1 MTTSIGKNTV
11 QNQRFIVYVE
21 NNIYI
26 KMKQKLFTLLMCF
39 SPFFTSLGKDIPT
52 RHEVGATNLPDSIAP
67 ICSPFKMSELNYPI
81 FPNRI
86 VNIKD
91 LGAKQKEIC
100 TDIIQNA
107 IDQTSKKGGG
117 TILIPKGEWLTGR
130 ISLKNNINLHIEE
143 GGILKFSGNIKDYLP
158 VVKTRNEGIEL
169 YSLGALIYANNA
181 ENIALTGKGKLIG
194 PSTNCEIYKRHMN
207 STVIEKFI
215 NSDTPVEDRIYDGKD
230 NSPIFLPMFVS
241 PINCK
246 NVLIEG
252 VSFEKTIF
260 WHINPIYCEN
270 VIIRGITINSVGT
283 PRSDGID
290 IESTKNVLIEYCTLN
305 CGDDCFTIKSGRSDD
320 GIRVNKPAENIII
333 RHCLGLKGVGAITC
347 GSETA
352 AMIRNLYVHDCVF
365 EGTNVGILFKT
376 RRNRGGGG
384 ENLFYERLRM
394 TTKGSAIKWDMLGQT
409 LHMGNLAIRKP
420 IPDITR
426 LTPKYQNIKIKD
438 IIIEDCD
445 LIINAVGLPEQPSS
459 NILINK
465 MKVFNSKQ
473 LMKFQDIDGFVISN
487 SDIQSSCDSITVD
500 ESRNIFWLNTK
511 IKTHNPLKISYKG
524 DYSLPIITD

>member
-1 MTTSIGKNTV
+1 MKKNL
-11 QNQRFIVYVE
+11 FKLLIC
-21 NNIYI
+21 IY
-26 KMKQKLFTLLMCF
+26 
-39 SPFFTSLGKDIPT
+39 PFLTSLGKDIPT
-52 RHEVGATNLPDSIAP
+52 KHEVGAQNMPDSIAP
-67 ICSPFKMSELNYPI
+67 ICSPFIMKELKSPN
-81 FPNRI
+81 FPNRF
-86 VNIKD
+86 VSIKD
-91 LGAKQKEIC
+91 LGAKQKRIC
-100 TDIIQNA
+100 TQIIQNA
-107 IDQTSKKGGG
+107 IDRTSQLGGG
-117 TILIPKGEWLTGR
+117 TVIIPKGEWHTGR
-130 ISLKNNINLHIEE
+130 ISLKDNINLRIEE
-143 GGILKFSGNIKDYLP
+143 GGILKFSGEIKDYLP

-181 ENIALTGKGKLIG
+181 ENIALTGKGTLVG
-194 PSTNCEIYKRHMN
+194 PSTDCEIYRRHMN

-215 NSDTPVEDRIYDGKD
+215 DSDTPVENRIYDGK
-230 NSPIFLPMFVS
+230 NNTPIFLPTFVS

-246 NVLIEG
+246 NILIEG

-270 VIIRGITINSVGT
+270 VIIRGITVNSVGT

-320 GIRVNKPAENIII
+320 GLRVNKPAENIVI

-352 AMIRNLYVHDCVF
+352 AMIRNLYIHDCVF

-409 LHMGNLAIRKP
+409 LHMGDLAIRKP
-420 IPDITR
+420 IPEITR

-438 IIIEDCD
+438 IIIENCD
-445 LIINAVGLPEQPSS
+445 LVINAVGLPERPAS
-459 NILINK
+459 NILINNI
-465 MKVFNSKQ
+465 KVANSKQ

-487 SDIQSSCDSITVD
+487 AEIESSSDSIIVD

-511 IKTHNPLKISYKG
+511 IKVPNSLKISYKG
-524 DYSLPIITD
+524 NYSLPIITD